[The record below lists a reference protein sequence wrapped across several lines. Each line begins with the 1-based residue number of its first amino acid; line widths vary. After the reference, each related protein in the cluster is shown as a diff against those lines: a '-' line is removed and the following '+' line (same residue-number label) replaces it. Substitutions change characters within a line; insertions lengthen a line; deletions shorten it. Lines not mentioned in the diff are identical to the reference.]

1 MVDPMKPAERQ
12 FWSDVADAV
21 ITASRA
27 GLTDRDIAVAL
38 TGMLGRLLGGAYDD
52 DASLERGID
61 QFAAALRLEAKA
73 RLAERS

>member
-1 MVDPMKPAERQ
+1 MKPAERQ

-21 ITASRA
+21 VTASQA

-38 TGMLGRLLGGAYDD
+38 TGMLGRLLGGAYKD
-52 DASLERGID
+52 DAALEKGID
-61 QFAAALRLEAKA
+61 QFATALRLEAQA